1 MRTRRRTRCAGCGL
15 AVALCLCDELPRLS
29 IRTRVAL
36 IMHANEVPKS
46 SNTGRLVLKMIAG
59 AELRVR
65 GRPNERIPEPP
76 PGRRLALFPM
86 PDARPLS
93 AADAQGDAPV
103 LLVPDGNWTQA
114 RRMLIRDPW
123 LKDAEIVRLSELPP
137 SRYPL
142 RRNSRPGTACTLE
155 ALARALGILEGE
167 AVERALL
174 DALDRFVDRTLRMRR
189 DGTELRVHGGLLD
202 SK

>member
-1 MRTRRRTRCAGCGL
+1 
-15 AVALCLCDELPRLS
+15 
-29 IRTRVAL
+29 
-36 IMHANEVPKS
+36 MHANEVPKS
-46 SNTGRLVLKMIAG
+46 SNTGRLAVKMLEG
-59 AELRVR
+59 AQLRVR
-65 GRPNERIPEPP
+65 GRPDDHIPEPP
-76 PGRRLALFPM
+76 IGRRLALFPM

-93 AADAQGDAPV
+93 AADAQGDPPV

-167 AVERALL
+167 AVERAMLG
-174 DALDRFVDRTLRMRR
+174 ALDLFVSRTIRMRT
-189 DGTELRVHGGLLD
+189 DGNELRHGPIRHTPVM